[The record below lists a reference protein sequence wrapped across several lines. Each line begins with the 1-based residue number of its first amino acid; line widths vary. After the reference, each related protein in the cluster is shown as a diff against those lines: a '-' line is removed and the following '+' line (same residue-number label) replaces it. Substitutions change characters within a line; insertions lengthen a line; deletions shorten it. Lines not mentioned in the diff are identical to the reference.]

1 VRAWRVEGDALE
13 PLWRRD
19 GLAHAGHLILYPDT
33 HEVVV
38 QDWHDKAAL
47 RAPLVRPVLRRTLP
61 VLARSAAA
69 RRASLRTGRDQLV
82 VLDLD
87 TGAEKAR
94 TAVPSPTQA
103 FLFPAPGFGRDL
115 YYQSLTTIVRIAAA

>member
-1 VRAWRVEGDALE
+1 
-13 PLWRRD
+13 
-19 GLAHAGHLILYPDT
+19 
-33 HEVVV
+33 V
-38 QDWHDKAAL
+38 QDWHDTAAL

-94 TAVPSPTQA
+94 TAVTSPTQA
-103 FLFPAPGFGRDL
+103 FLLAPRFGRDL

>member
-1 VRAWRVEGDALE
+1 VRDAFATDMLV
-13 PLWRRD
+13 RRD
-19 GLAHAGHLILYPDT
+19 PGELY
-33 HEVVV
+33 
-38 QDWHDKAAL
+38 AL
-47 RAPLVRPVLRRTLP
+47 RHDMPVGGLRSRPVQGWVLRRALP

-103 FLFPAPGFGRDL
+103 FFPAPGFGRDL
-115 YYQSLTTIVRIAAA
+115 NYPSLTTIVRIAAA